1 MILNNLHRII
11 ENNPKLAQQYQVLSA
26 KSKKNIA
33 TLLNSIDNKDGVKIN
48 NDYKFIISLCKEL
61 NKFDLQTTE
70 IP

>member
-33 TLLNSIDNKDGVKIN
+33 TLLNSIDHKDGVKIN
-48 NDYKFIISLCKEL
+48 NDYQFIISLCKEL
-61 NKFDLQTTE
+61 NKFDLQT
-70 IP
+70 I